1 MSIGVLI
8 VITLS
13 CITWSLWIRRVTWG
27 CRWEVAATLNI
38 ALQGAAVFLMSPF
51 ASATIG
57 QGLHRLT
64 GMWNLEDYI
73 GHDCYV
79 VAASA
84 IVYNELGRLQEDDAM
99 QLAFKQ
105 YVERPATLC
114 IPLLLATF
122 SVGNGAAIYRPDF
135 FDVPTDFWL
144 STYWLLLC
152 GMLIYLLVYGSRA
165 LLILR
170 RDPRSRRIANIYLLA
185 SASGVERP
193 SSWSARSEMT
203 ELVKPSSLPFR
214 SGVVACAIRIITA
227 YVPGLQHIERGSLV
241 WFFACTCGAGFAL
254 ASAHSWRIKTKWF
267 QRASH

>member
-8 VITLS
+8 VITLT

-84 IVYNELGRLQEDDAM
+84 IVYNALGRLQEDDAM

-185 SASGVERP
+185 SASGV
-193 SSWSARSEMT
+193 
-203 ELVKPSSLPFR
+203 
-214 SGVVACAIRIITA
+214 VACAIRIITA